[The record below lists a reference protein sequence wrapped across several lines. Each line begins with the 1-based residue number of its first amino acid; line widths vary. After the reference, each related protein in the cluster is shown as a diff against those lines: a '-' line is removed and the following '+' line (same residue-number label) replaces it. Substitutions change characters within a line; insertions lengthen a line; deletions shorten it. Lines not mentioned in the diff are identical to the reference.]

1 MTKKN
6 RKPRHI
12 AIFLNI
18 HNFSNYLNNFLLYR
32 RLLNILMISRYLR
45 RACCGEK
52 KPYLAGPSN
61 TQDTCHMNLASDGFA
76 QHWVWLGGRASE
88 RPIQSSEIPFFTGTQ
103 NHSWYNTRDM
113 TIKHLSATLLRPSR
127 SISFWRKNIN
137 FLICLQTSILFS
149 ETPRTI
155 FTETIKIMSFVH
167 TCTPQRERRE
177 QWYKIACHLLGT
189 SSSQNTAK
197 NRKINR

>member
-1 MTKKN
+1 
-6 RKPRHI
+6 
-12 AIFLNI
+12 
-18 HNFSNYLNNFLLYR
+18 
-32 RLLNILMISRYLR
+32 MISRYLR

-52 KPYLAGPSN
+52 KPYLADPSN

-127 SISFWRKNIN
+127 SISFWRKNIKYFKFACKPVYCSVRHQER
-137 FLICLQTSILFS
+137 FLLRTRLYIPVRHKENGGSNDIKLHVIC
-149 ETPRTI
+149 
-155 FTETIKIMSFVH
+155 
-167 TCTPQRERRE
+167 
-177 QWYKIACHLLGT
+177 
-189 SSSQNTAK
+189 
-197 NRKINR
+197 